1 MMDTAESLGLPGA
14 ALEMMIYS
22 KAEGPCHAVGNRAFQ
37 VTQGQEILKV
47 STNKSTSVCRK
58 ICKSVMKHRN
68 NTRGNSEASGRSS
81 SPRGQD
87 STVVPRVG
95 FPGNLGQ
102 KEKGGNLPKYR
113 LITAT
118 GKDKRNAIHT
128 GIVVVSWTSPCQE
141 DGSSAVISFTTCSL
155 VVVGGLTLSWGEG
168 HLPLSRDNLKF
179 RKGYHSEG
187 GRNEEAIDS
196 GCYELLLL

>member
-1 MMDTAESLGLPGA
+1 MVDTAESLGLPGA

-58 ICKSVMKHRN
+58 MCKSVMKHRN

-113 LITAT
+113 LITA
-118 GKDKRNAIHT
+118 IHT
-128 GIVVVSWTSPCQE
+128 GIVVVSWTSSCQE
-141 DGSSAVISFTTCSL
+141 DGSSAVIYRLFTGSGWWTDPQLGRGSPSL
-155 VVVGGLTLSWGEG
+155 EW
-168 HLPLSRDNLKF
+168 R
-179 RKGYHSEG
+179 
-187 GRNEEAIDS
+187 
-196 GCYELLLL
+196 